1 MAAPGIARSRD
12 AFAPARCGRWRGGA
26 SFWNGCLAV
35 LTACLAAL
43 PPSAVRGAE
52 PAAAGPAE
60 ASPAVR
66 PAAASLHRAL
76 RDAIDAEVAAAAVGP
91 LAARC
96 GDADFVRRIHL
107 DLAGVIPT
115 AARVREFLADPAG
128 DKRMR
133 LVDELLVAPAFA
145 RHMMLVLDAMLLER
159 ETPPGDLATQWR
171 EYLFR
176 ALDDDAPLDGL
187 ARDLLLADGGEPAR
201 KPATAFL
208 AARDGEPVQV
218 TRAIGRLLFG
228 RDLQCAQCHDHP
240 LVPDIRQ
247 AEHQGLYAF
256 VARTSL
262 FKGKDNALFVSEKAD
277 GEVDY
282 QSVFTKD
289 GEKGVWPRLP
299 GGTTLVDEPRPEPDS
314 AYEIAPSKESRGMPK
329 FSRRAALAARLADD
343 EGFRRNLANRI
354 WAVFFGRGLVHPLD
368 GFGPGNPPVHPRL
381 LALLADTLRDH
392 GFRLRPLVR
401 EIVLSETYQRSV
413 DPPGPEAVD
422 PAAVARLVAAGEAE
436 RPAREANVTVLAAG
450 ATAAEAT
457 RAEVIAATRS
467 VHLER
472 LGLVTARDAAKK
484 AATAAAEAAG
494 KASADLDRARQAA
507 AALATAAAEVARAAG
522 LDPADKPLAAL
533 AASFSETAR
542 KKAEAAEVA
551 ARAHVE
557 KRGAADAAAA
567 ALEAARQA
575 VDGATARLAA
585 VGVLAVERDA
595 AIARRAAVDAAHELR
610 RLDARLALGR
620 DLLAHAKLRGSD
632 PAAAAIA
639 WQSIVDRW
647 TEGGQVAALRPLS
660 AEQLALSV
668 QQASGALAARAASA
682 AAAIDKAPPEAL
694 AKASGDER
702 SEIRAMEVEMRMVK
716 DASGLL
722 RSAATLFGDTMTEGF
737 QASVNQ
743 ALYFGNAP
751 DILGQLAPTGD
762 NLVARLATLGDGLA
776 VADEAYAAVLA
787 RPPAADERADVA
799 AFLAPRA
806 ADRPQALAE
815 LVWALV
821 SSNEFRFNH

>member
-1 MAAPGIARSRD
+1 MLAGMIAS
-12 AFAPARCGRWRGGA
+12 
-26 SFWNGCLAV
+26 
-35 LTACLAAL
+35 LAAW
-43 PPSAVRGAE
+43 PVAASRAAETE
-52 PAAAGPAE
+52 PAAAAPAR
-60 ASPAVR
+60 R
-66 PAAASLHRAL
+66 PLHESL

-91 LAARC
+91 VAAPC

-115 AARVREFLADPAG
+115 APRVREFLADPSG
-128 DKRMR
+128 DKRRR
-133 LVDELLVAPAFA
+133 LVDELLAGPAFA

-159 ETPPGDLATQWR
+159 ETAPGDLATQWR

-176 ALDDDAPLDGL
+176 ALDDDVPLDGL
-187 ARDLLLADGGEPAR
+187 ARDLLMADGGEPAR
-201 KPATAFL
+201 RPATAFL
-208 AARDGEPVQV
+208 AARDAEPVQV

-240 LVPDIRQ
+240 LVADIRQ

-256 VARTSL
+256 VARTSV
-262 FKGKDNALFVSEKAD
+262 FKGKDNALFISEKAD

-299 GGTTLVDEPRPEPDS
+299 GGTTIVDEPRPEPDA
-314 AYEIAPSKESRGMPK
+314 AYELAPSKESRGVPK

-354 WAVFFGRGLVHPLD
+354 WAIFFGRGLVHPLD

-381 LALLADTLRDH
+381 LARLADALRDH
-392 GFRLRPLVR
+392 GFRLRPFVR

-413 DPPGPEAVD
+413 DPPGPAAVD
-422 PAAVARLVAAGEAE
+422 AAAVEKLVAAGAAE
-436 RPAREANVTVLAAG
+436 RPALEAAVTERAAR
-450 ATAAEAT
+450 ATAAEAV
-457 RAEVIAATRS
+457 RGEVIAATRQ
-467 VHLER
+467 VHTER

-484 AATAAAEAAG
+484 SATAAAEAAG
-494 KASADLDRARQAA
+494 KAAADLERERLTA

-522 LDPADKPLAAL
+522 LDPSDKPLAEL
-533 AASFSETAR
+533 AASFAENAR
-542 KKAEAAEVA
+542 KKGEAGEAA
-551 ARAHVE
+551 ARGHAE
-557 KRGAADAAAA
+557 KRAAADAAAA
-567 ALEAARQA
+567 ALDAARRA
-575 VDGATARLAA
+575 VDDATARLAA
-585 VGVLAVERDA
+585 VGVLAAERDA
-595 AIARRAAVDAAHELR
+595 VLARRDAGDAAHELR

-620 DLLAHAKLRGSD
+620 DLLAHAKLRDAD
-632 PAAAAIA
+632 PVAAAIA

-668 QQASGALAARAASA
+668 QQASGALAARQASA
-682 AAAIDKAPPEAL
+682 AAAIDKAPPESL
-694 AKASGDER
+694 AKASGEER

-743 ALYFGNAP
+743 ALWFGNAP
-751 DILGQLAPTGD
+751 DILGQLAPSGD
-762 NLVARLATLGDGLA
+762 NLVARLAALGDAAA
-776 VADEAYAAVLA
+776 VADEAYAAVFA
-787 RPPAADERADVA
+787 RPPSADERADVA